1 MVLWSVQSLP
11 NGVHIRVCMPSLSAV
26 GALLRLALVWV
37 VFASVPGKAQSE
49 TAGSLNGF
57 VHDASN
63 GEALISATV
72 QLQGTQIGGLSNT
85 SGYYVIPE
93 IPVGDFILVCSYIGY
108 ETYFRAVSVAA
119 GGSEKIDINLNV
131 EAVTAAGVVVRADS
145 MRTSQMLFEKP
156 ISGIRLSSRQI
167 RAIPQVA
174 EADLL
179 RSLQTLPGI
188 QPLSDF
194 SSALYIRGGTP
205 DQNLYMIDGS
215 DVYNPEHTFGIFS
228 TFNTDAIK
236 QVELSK
242 GGFGAEYGGR
252 LSSVLNVTN
261 LDGNREQFEG
271 TASLSLLSAKTT
283 LQAPLGDRGSLSGS
297 MRRTY
302 FDQTVARFIEDVPD
316 YYFYDGNLKV
326 FLELNDRNSLTISGY
341 GGRDF
346 LDIPF
351 NTESTEETGLVTDW
365 GNKTGSMRWTR
376 VLTPKLFS
384 TFWLTGSRFSSDLT
398 IEAANVVERN
408 FVSDI
413 TLKGSVEHH
422 RSRRLITRFG
432 FEQKNLHVNYRQAFP
447 EGLVDLGG
455 RPRQYTIYGQ
465 GNWRPNPLWEFVAG
479 LRYNLFDAAKTFQ
492 NVAPRLAAK
501 YRLTETINL
510 RAAAGIYYQYL
521 HRVPQFALTDI
532 WTTSNEFQDESRAA
546 HFILGW
552 QQEIKGNFQFEVET
566 FYKSYRNIYQ
576 FNQTFLTKLE
586 ETGYQEDADPIFTNT
601 KGIFN
606 RGDGHSTGAELL
618 LRKDS
623 GALDGWL
630 AYSYARTKYEFDG
643 INQERSFF
651 PRHDRTS
658 TLNLM
663 ANLDLRNSW
672 RKLKGRTKRADV
684 GKWSLSLSVV
694 YASGQPITQPGSAY
708 FVRSSPQD
716 PGVDL
721 ERAPTTINNIRL
733 PYYARMDMSLNYRRN
748 FGSWTMTPYLQLFN
762 AGNRSNPWFVDYDF
776 RNNLPDVDT
785 ISMLPLL
792 PTIGVNFTF

>member
-1 MVLWSVQSLP
+1 MRVRVVSFSTFRSIIGLALIPFVLTGIPVEAQSR
-11 NGVHIRVCMPSLSAV
+11 GVGSLS
-26 GALLRLALVWV
+26 
-37 VFASVPGKAQSE
+37 
-49 TAGSLNGF
+49 GF
-57 VHDASN
+57 VYDASD
-63 GEALISATV
+63 GEALINATV
-72 QLQGTQIGGLSNT
+72 LLQGTQIGGLSNA
-85 SGYYVIPE
+85 SGYYVVPE
-93 IPVGDFILVCSYIGY
+93 IPVGDYILVCSYIGY
-108 ETYFRAVSVAA
+108 ETFTRGVRVAA
-119 GGSEKIDINLNV
+119 DKNEKIDISLAV
-131 EAVTAAGVVVRADS
+131 EAVTAAEMVVRADS

-156 ISGIRLSSRQI
+156 ISGIRLSARQVK
-167 RAIPQVA
+167 AIPQVA

-242 GGFGAEYGGR
+242 GGFGAEYSGR
-252 LSSVLNVTN
+252 LSSVLDVTN

-283 LQAPLGDRGSLSGS
+283 LQAPLGKRGSLSGS
-297 MRRTY
+297 IRRTY
-302 FDQTVARFIEDVPD
+302 FDQTAARFIDDVPD
-316 YYFYDGNLKV
+316 YYFYDGNVKA
-326 FLELNDRNSLTISGY
+326 FLELDDRNSLTISAY
-341 GGRDF
+341 GGRDV
-346 LDIPF
+346 LDVLF
-351 NTESTEETGLVTDW
+351 NTESTEETGLMTDW

-376 VLTPKLFS
+376 IFTPKLFS

-413 TLKGSVEHH
+413 TLKGNLEYYS
-422 RSRRLITRFG
+422 SRRLVTRFG
-432 FEQKNLHVNYRQAFP
+432 FEQKNLHVKYRQAFP
-447 EGLVDLGG
+447 EGLVDLSN
-455 RPRQYTIYGQ
+455 RPRQYTVYGQ
-465 GNWRPNPLWEFVAG
+465 GNWKPNLLWELVAG
-479 LRYNLFDAAKTFQ
+479 LRYNLFNSAKTFQ

-501 YRLTETINL
+501 YRLTEAINL

-521 HRVPQFALTDI
+521 HRVPQFAFTDI
-532 WTTSNEFQDESRAA
+532 WTTSNEFQDESRST

-552 QQEIKGNFQFEVET
+552 QQEVKGNYQVEVET

-576 FNQTFLTKLE
+576 FNQTFLTQLE

-606 RGDGHSTGAELL
+606 RGDGQSIGAELL

-658 TLNLM
+658 TLNLV

-672 RKLKGRTKRADV
+672 RKLRGRAKRADV
-684 GKWSLSLSVV
+684 GKWSLNLNVV

-721 ERAPTTINNIRL
+721 ERAPTIINNIRL
-733 PYYARMDMSLNYRRN
+733 PYYARMDLSLNYRRN
-748 FGSWTMTPYLQLFN
+748 FGNWTMTPYLQLFN
-762 AGNRSNPWFVDYDF
+762 AGNRGNPWFVDYGF

-785 ISMLPLL
+785 ISMLPVL